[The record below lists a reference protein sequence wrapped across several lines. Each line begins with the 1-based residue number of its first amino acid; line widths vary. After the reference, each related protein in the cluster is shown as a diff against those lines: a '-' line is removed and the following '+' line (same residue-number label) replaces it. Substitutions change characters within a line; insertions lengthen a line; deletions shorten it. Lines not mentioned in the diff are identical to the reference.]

1 MKNTKALSI
10 ITLVVGILFGAV
22 NAHAGGKG
30 WLTNYDN
37 ALAKAQKEG
46 KYVLLQFHGS
56 DWCPPCIKLEK
67 EVLSSEEF
75 KAIADAALVL
85 LEADFPRNKQL
96 SDKQKAH
103 NNELAKKFGIEGFPT
118 VIILDRNGKVLDKM
132 VGFPRG
138 GKDGFLKFVTNQTS
152 AGS

>member
-10 ITLVVGILFGAV
+10 ITLLTGIFLSAV
-22 NAHAGGKG
+22 NAHAGGEG
-30 WLTNYDN
+30 WLKNYDN

-46 KYVLLQFHGS
+46 KFVLLQFHGS
-56 DWCPPCIKLEK
+56 DWCPPCIQLEK
-67 EVLSSEEF
+67 EVLSSNEF

-85 LEADFPRNKQL
+85 VEADFPRTKKL

-118 VIILDRNGKVLDKM
+118 VIILDRNGNVLDKM
-132 VGFPRG
+132 VGYPRG
-138 GKDGFLKFVTNQTS
+138 GKDGFLKFITNQTS
-152 AGS
+152 SGS